1 MNIAQEILAILHT
14 RAPQSQPLTI
24 GDFARR
30 LGAPPQVVRNA
41 ARELVNSHQAEP
53 IMVDDRGIAI
63 LHGLSPVPV
72 PVPLLDK

>member
-1 MNIAQEILAILHT
+1 MNITEEILAILHT

-24 GDFARR
+24 SDFARR

-41 ARELVNSHQAEP
+41 ARELVSRHQAEP
-53 IMVDDRGIAI
+53 VMVDDRGTAT

-72 PVPLLDK
+72 PVPVLNK